1 MYSKILQNFKTIDID
16 KIRPSGF
23 LKRET
28 EWAKIACE
36 NVVKGS
42 GFTATQSCSICTN
55 NKYSIELNKF
65 NIDIYGC
72 KECGHRY
79 SSKIPNNVE
88 DVYSDKDYLPEM
100 IEAVDKESDYRIE
113 RFGNERYE
121 LIKKFAK
128 GNKLLDIG
136 CGVGHYLQVAIK
148 NNFEAYG
155 QELGKDLAK
164 WTRDHL
170 GITVYDEPIDKIKT
184 DIQFNVITIFDV
196 IEHVIDPIQFIS
208 DAKRL
213 LAKDGIMLILTPNF
227 DSVAI
232 TMMKEKWQVI
242 CPPTHLQYFTHNSV
256 KKLAERVGMDLVHI
270 QTNGIDLGDLKAYYD
285 LLGDESKAKMCSD
298 FYNTLQPTIDASNAG
313 NHFKFILQKR

>member
-1 MYSKILQNFKTIDID
+1 MYSQILQTFKTIDID
-16 KIRPSGF
+16 RIRPLGF

-36 NVVKGS
+36 KVVNGS
-42 GFTATQSCSICTN
+42 GFIDIHTCPICKN

-65 NIDIYGC
+65 NINIYGC
-72 KECGHRY
+72 QKCGHRY

-88 DVYSDKDYLPEM
+88 DVYSDKGYLPEM
-100 IEAVDKESDYRIE
+100 IEAVDKESDYRKE

-136 CGVGHYLQVAIK
+136 CGVGHYLEIAIK

-164 WTRDHL
+164 WTREHL
-170 GITVYDEPIDKIKT
+170 GITVYDEPIDKIQT
-184 DIQFNVITIFDV
+184 DILFNVITIFDV
-196 IEHVIDPIQFIS
+196 IEHVIDPIKFIS

-213 LAKDGIMLILTPNF
+213 LAKDGIILILTPNF

-232 TMMKEKWQVI
+232 TIMKEKWQVI
-242 CPPTHLQYFTHNSV
+242 CPPSHLQYFTYNSV
-256 KKLAERVGMDLVHI
+256 KKLADTVGMDLVHV

-285 LLGDESKAKMCSD
+285 LLGDESKAKMCSA
-298 FYNTLQPTIDASNAG
+298 FYNILQPTIDASNAG
-313 NHFKFILQKR
+313 NHFKFILQK